1 MNAYA
6 DVLQN
11 ALSATRLAV
20 AVSILPSGLL
30 ILAILALYTYQ
41 VIQRGRKEKRQSPYR
56 TAKPKK
62 KAGLPYDL
70 LVYGLLLLI
79 PIGLMGWVSSC
90 SMQEA
95 QDLRTA
101 IRRDIA
107 EEAYVTYQGEFEI
120 VEHRSRGLFSTPL
133 YSMILEEDD
142 RTLTLPADICHEQ
155 LGIRGEGTFR
165 GTVVYGRYSEIV
177 VAGSLDPTS

>member
-6 DVLQN
+6 KVLQDT
-11 ALSATRLAV
+11 LSSARLV
-20 AVSILPSGLL
+20 VTVSILPFGLL
-30 ILAILALYTYQ
+30 ILAILAMYTYQ
-41 VIQRGRKEKRQSPYR
+41 VIQRARKEKRKNPYR
-56 TAKPKK
+56 TAKQKK
-62 KAGLPYDL
+62 KASLPYDL

-79 PIGLMGWVSSC
+79 PIGLMGWISSC
-90 SMQEA
+90 SVQEA
-95 QDLRTA
+95 QDIRTA
-101 IRRDIA
+101 IQRDIE

-133 YSMILEEDD
+133 YSMILEDD

-155 LGIRGEGTFR
+155 LGIRGEGIFR
-165 GTVVYGRYSEIV
+165 GTVVYGMYSEIV